1 LARRNN
7 KKRVAAPSAESVAP
21 PPMRADVTFATPT
34 EFVELPSKGRF
45 YPEGHPL
52 HNVEEV
58 EIRFMTAKEE
68 DILSSSI
75 LLKKGIMLD
84 RFIENI
90 LIDKS
95 VNVQTL
101 YSGDRNAILLAARI
115 TGYGS
120 DYDTRMSCPSCNT
133 VSDYTFDLSEYGL
146 NYAEE
151 VEDLGLTLTS
161 AGTYTLEM
169 EKSKVH
175 LEIRLLDGE
184 DEKYLTRIT
193 ESKKKNN
200 LMETPLTDL
209 LKMII
214 ASVNGDDSR
223 STVENYVNSM
233 PAYDSRH
240 IRKIYAQINPNIDLT
255 KNFNCPA
262 CGKTTQL
269 EVPLSADFFWP
280 K

>member
-1 LARRNN
+1 
-7 KKRVAAPSAESVAP
+7 
-21 PPMRADVTFATPT
+21 
-34 EFVELPSKGRF
+34 
-45 YPEGHPL
+45 
-52 HNVEEV
+52 
-58 EIRFMTAKEE
+58 MTAKEE
-68 DILSSSI
+68 DILASST

-84 RFIENI
+84 RFIEGV

-95 VNVQTL
+95 INVKTL

-120 DYDTRMSCPSCNT
+120 DYETRIACPSCNL
-133 VSDYTFDLSEYGL
+133 VSDYTFDLSEYNL
-146 NYAEE
+146 NYAED
-151 VEDLGLTLTS
+151 VEDLGLTLT
-161 AGTYTLEM
+161 AEGTYTIEM

-184 DEKYLTRIT
+184 DERYLAKVT

-200 LMETPLTDL
+200 LMETTLTDL
-209 LKMII
+209 LKMVI

-233 PAYDSRH
+233 PAYDSRY

-255 KNFNCPA
+255 KDFNCPA